1 MSDERIS
8 EIEERLYLIK
18 LQRKNLDEEY
28 EELMSELLRLVRP
41 REKATYVRTDEI
53 YPHLFDF
60 ITTSHTTQKV
70 VAEGSGISDNVI
82 TSILKRNTKYTD
94 ARVAD
99 KLMVYLDKPHVT
111 FEEFT
116 RKDIRAKPPESQY
129 YEE

>member
-1 MSDERIS
+1 MSDERIN
-8 EIEERLYLIK
+8 EIEERLYAIK

-28 EELMSELLRLVRP
+28 EELMNELLRLLRP
-41 REKATYVRTDEI
+41 KAQPTYVRSEEI
-53 YPHLFDF
+53 YPHLFSF
-60 ITTSHTTQKV
+60 ITSSHTTQKV
-70 VAEGSGISDNVI
+70 VAEGSGISENVI

-99 KLMVYLDKPHVT
+99 KLMIYLDKPHVT

-116 RKDIRAKPPESQY
+116 RKDIRGKRPESQY